1 VSGEAS
7 NYHINLEPAHTTL
20 AQACLGV
27 LLRMHYDID
36 RHTPSDHPLAQYT
49 AEHWTT
55 HTQIEDV
62 SSQLQKGME
71 YLFDP
76 NKPHFGVWRSLHDID
91 TPPFSSI
98 FFDSENAQR
107 SASAPIY
114 YAALYGFHDLVEHLI
129 IKYLQDVNASGG
141 YFVRPLVAALAK
153 KHFQTAELLHHNSA
167 DLHCQG
173 NAMMSPLHLKAENG
187 DVKVAQK
194 LIKYGVDINA
204 EDLHGC
210 TPLHVAS
217 LCSNHK
223 DGSVH

>member
-1 VSGEAS
+1 
-7 NYHINLEPAHTTL
+7 
-20 AQACLGV
+20 
-27 LLRMHYDID
+27 
-36 RHTPSDHPLAQYT
+36 
-49 AEHWTT
+49 
-55 HTQIEDV
+55 
-62 SSQLQKGME
+62 ME

-223 DGSVH
+223 DGSDGSTPLHNALSSGILEVVRSLLEQGADITVEDNDGKTALRVAELCGNEDIKELLLDHKAK